1 MDLKEGAFLFSS
13 PVRALIRKIFTQR
26 RKQLGSL
33 AKKEDQNNK
42 EILLSW
48 LEQSQY
54 PSSSRPEQIPPE
66 EWKRLGELFATVD

>member
-1 MDLKEGAFLFSS
+1 MDLKEDAFLFPS

-42 EILLSW
+42 KIVLSW
-48 LEQSQY
+48 LGKIEH

-66 EWKRLGELFATVD
+66 EWKMLGELFTSVD